1 MARTLSNTLI
11 AKINAQ
17 QTDALVLALLTI
29 RHADISTLRMVND
42 VTGITSNGEFYFP
55 FPFSIVLP
63 TESEEAVPA
72 LQVSVSNITRDVV
85 SAARTIAG
93 SRDGPAMGDV
103 YIVDAA
109 EPDTWIANYRNFEI
123 RAVSYD
129 AETLSFDLSV
139 DSLLNKPFP
148 AMTQTP
154 HRVPGI
160 F

>member
-1 MARTLSNTLI
+1 MRTLPNTLI
-11 AKINAQ
+11 EKMNAAE
-17 QTDALVLALLTI
+17 TDALVLALLTI

-42 VTGITSNGEFYFP
+42 ITGVTSNGDFYFP
-55 FPFSIVLP
+55 FPFSVVLP
-63 TESEEAVPA
+63 VESEEAVPA

-85 SAARTIAG
+85 QAARTVAG
-93 SRDGPAMGDV
+93 STNGRPLGDV
-103 YIVDAA
+103 HIIDVAD
-109 EPDTWIANYRNFEI
+109 PDTWLASYTGFEI

-129 AETLSFDLSV
+129 AETLSFELSV

-148 AMTQTP
+148 SMTQTP